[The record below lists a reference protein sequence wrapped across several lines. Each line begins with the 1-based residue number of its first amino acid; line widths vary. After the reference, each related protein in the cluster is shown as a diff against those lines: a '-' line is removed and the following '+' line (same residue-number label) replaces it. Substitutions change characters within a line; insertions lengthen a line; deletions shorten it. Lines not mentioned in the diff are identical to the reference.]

1 MVNEYSSGPLVAI
14 EVLGEDSVI
23 RVRAIA
29 GPRDVDVAQRI
40 RADTLRAKYGVSAS
54 TPGAGRAK
62 LAIHTTDIP
71 GDGPLECEELF
82 ALID

>member
-1 MVNEYSSGPLVAI
+1 MVNEYSSGPLVAL
-14 EVLGEDSVI
+14 EVEGEDAVF

-40 RADTLRAKYGVSAS
+40 RPDTLRAKYGISAS

-62 LAIHTTDIP
+62 LAIHTTDLP
-71 GDGPLECEELF
+71 GDGATECEELF
-82 ALID
+82 ALLD